1 MRKRTGVVVAGL
13 LALSMCVVEAQAP
26 EKAPAP
32 GAEQK
37 PTPLGGPQPAPA
49 SPSLVP
55 IGSNLIPIEIQVVI
69 SRFKDEK
76 KVSSLPYTL
85 AVNANDPAGN
95 TRLRMGADVAVPTSV
110 FTPATTGDK
119 GQNVNPLT
127 SFSYKSVGTNIDCSA
142 RSTPDGR
149 FSVALSVSETSAVA
163 AEAQASGTPRVAN
176 APIFGNFQT
185 NTTLLLGNGQTR
197 QFNAATDR
205 ITGEIVRVDV
215 TLRVLK

>member
-1 MRKRTGVVVAGL
+1 MRTPIGPVVAGL
-13 LALSMCVVEAQAP
+13 LTLSICVAGAQAP

-32 GAEQK
+32 GAEPK
-37 PTPLGGPQPAPA
+37 PAPAPQPAPA

-55 IGSNLIPIEIQVVI
+55 IGSNLTPIEVQVVI
-69 SRFKDEK
+69 SRYKDDK

-85 AVNANDPAGN
+85 AVNANEGGS
-95 TRLRMGADVAVPTSV
+95 TRLRMGADVAVPSTV
-110 FTPATTGDK
+110 FTPTTNGDK
-119 GQNVNPLT
+119 GQNFNPLT

-149 FSVALSVSETSAVA
+149 FSVNLSVSETSAVA

-185 NTTLLLGNGQTR
+185 NTALLLGNGQTR
-197 QFNAATDR
+197 QFTAATDR
-205 ITGEIVRVDV
+205 ITGEVVRVDV

>member
-1 MRKRTGVVVAGL
+1 MRTPIGPVVAGL
-13 LALSMCVVEAQAP
+13 LTLSICVVGAQAP

-32 GAEQK
+32 AAEPK
-37 PTPLGGPQPAPA
+37 PTPAPQPAPA

-55 IGSNLIPIEIQVVI
+55 IGSNLIPIEVQVVI
-69 SRFKDEK
+69 SRYKDDK

-85 AVNANDPAGN
+85 AVNANDAGGGS
-95 TRLRMGADVAVPTSV
+95 TRLRMGADVAVPSTV
-110 FTPATTGDK
+110 FTPTTPADK
-119 GQNVNPLT
+119 GQTVNPLT

-149 FSVALSVSETSAVA
+149 FSVILSVSETSAVA

-197 QFNAATDR
+197 QFTAATDR
-205 ITGEIVRVDV
+205 ITGEVVRVDV